1 MGGGPSKKLKAKP
14 TRRPGLK
21 DPTSLASETP
31 CISLSL
37 AVTVSEVE
45 SLYEL
50 FRKIS
55 SSLVND
61 GLIHKEELQ
70 LALFKN
76 SSKRNLF
83 LDRIFDL
90 FDVNGNGRIEFS
102 EFVRSLAIFHPK
114 TTDQVKAS
122 YAFRLYDLRQTGC
135 IERVEFWL
143 HGQLKEMVLA
153 LFYESE
159 LNLSDDVVETIV
171 NKTFAEADAKGDG
184 KIDEEEWRDYVAKNP
199 SLLKNMTLPYLMD
212 ISVAFPS
219 FVLNSTD
226 TSQ

>member
-135 IERVEFWL
+135 IERVE
-143 HGQLKEMVLA
+143 LKEMVLA

>member
-83 LDRIFDL
+83 LDRSLQIFDL

-135 IERVEFWL
+135 IERVE
-143 HGQLKEMVLA
+143 
-153 LFYESE
+153 
-159 LNLSDDVVETIV
+159 
-171 NKTFAEADAKGDG
+171 TFAEADAKGDG